1 MRDVV
6 GFEGSYSIEE
16 DGRVFSLKRKIYL
29 AARAD
34 RDGYMRVNLYKNGK
48 MYTRFIHRLLAEAYI
63 PNPDN
68 LPHIDHIDRN
78 VKNNALSNLRW
89 ASRETNQRNRSVC
102 RGVINL
108 DTGEEFL
115 NTAEA
120 AESLGDVPANRKS
133 AMISIGKCCRGITQT
148 AYGMRWCYSDE
159 ARGE

>member
-29 AARAD
+29 APRPD

-48 MYTRFIHRLLAEAYI
+48 LYTRFIHRLLAEAYI

-89 ASRETNQRNRSVC
+89 ASRETNQRNRSNC
-102 RGVINL
+102 RAVINL
-108 DTGEEFL
+108 DTNERFSSL
-115 NTAEA
+115 IEA
-120 AESLGDVPANRKS
+120 AESLKDIKVSAKS
-133 AMISIGKCCRGITQT
+133 AAVNIGKCCRGTAKT

-159 ARGE
+159 ACGK